1 MSEQKRSILHTEL
14 EYLGA
19 QFSTSTEGFNLA
31 QSFYGEKPLEEALKD
46 CALIDLSGIGYTLVS
61 GTSAQNFV
69 EAVFAGKQLE
79 VGETSFECALTGD
92 GSLSSIGLLARS
104 GQNEYVVLDASER
117 SLVLDEWLSIIASVE
132 QNGVAP
138 YAEVSLEDATP
149 LLTPLLLAGK
159 KAKKVLMDYLGEQK
173 LPEDSKL
180 CNLMLDQTIPAL
192 VANVSTKKVP
202 AYLVMVP
209 PVHTV
214 ILYRSLLSFETVH
227 PLGYKQLIEGL
238 KTYLPWFSELASNT
252 KVVVVV
258 AKDKLEGWGLLRASD
273 DFIGARGDLL

>member
-1 MSEQKRSILHTEL
+1 M
-14 EYLGA
+14 
-19 QFSTSTEGFNLA
+19 
-31 QSFYGEKPLEEALKD
+31 
-46 CALIDLSGIGYTLVS
+46 
-61 GTSAQNFV
+61 
-69 EAVFAGKQLE
+69 
-79 VGETSFECALTGD
+79 
-92 GSLSSIGLLARS
+92 SSIGLLARS

-117 SLVLDEWLSIIASVE
+117 SLVLEEWLSIIASVE

-159 KAKKVLMDYLGEQK
+159 KAKKVLMDYLGEQQ

-192 VANVSTKKVP
+192 IANVSTKKVP

-214 ILYRSLLSFETVH
+214 ILFRSLLSFETVH
-227 PLGYKQLIEGL
+227 PLGHKQLIEGL

-252 KVVVVV
+252 KVVV

>member
-138 YAEVSLEDATP
+138 YAGVSLEDATP

-214 ILYRSLLSFETVH
+214 ILFRSLLSFETVH
-227 PLGYKQLIEGL
+227 PLGHKQLVEGL

-252 KVVVVV
+252 KVVV
-258 AKDKLEGWGLLRASD
+258 AKDKLEGWGLLRSSD

>member
-61 GTSAQNFV
+61 GTSSQNFV

-79 VGETSFECALTGD
+79 VGEASFECALTGD

-138 YAEVSLEDATP
+138 YAAVSLEDATP

-159 KAKKVLMDYLGEQK
+159 KAKKVLMDYLGEQR

-214 ILYRSLLSFETVH
+214 ILFRSLLSFETVH
-227 PLGYKQLIEGL
+227 PLGHKQLVEGL

-252 KVVVVV
+252 KVVV

>member
-19 QFSTSTEGFNLA
+19 QFSTLTEGFNLA

-46 CALIDLSGIGYTLVS
+46 CALVDLSGISYTLVS
-61 GTSAQNFV
+61 GTVAQNFV

-79 VGETSFECALTGD
+79 MGETSFECALTGD

-117 SLVLDEWLSIIASVE
+117 SHVLEEWLSIIASVE

-159 KAKKVLMDYLGEQK
+159 KAKKVLMDYLGEQQ

-192 VANVSTKKVP
+192 IANVSTKKVP
-202 AYLVMVP
+202 AYLAMVP

-214 ILYRSLLSFETVH
+214 ILFRSLLSFEMVH
-227 PLGYKQLIEGL
+227 PLGHKQLIEGL
-238 KTYLPWFSELASNT
+238 TTYLPWFSELASNT
-252 KVVVVV
+252 KVVV
-258 AKDKLEGWGLLRASD
+258 AKDKLEGWGLLRTSA

>member
-61 GTSAQNFV
+61 GTSSQNFV

-79 VGETSFECALTGD
+79 VGEASFECALTGD

-117 SLVLDEWLSIIASVE
+117 SLVLEEWLSIIASVE

-159 KAKKVLMDYLGEQK
+159 KAKKVLMDYLGEQQF
-173 LPEDSKL
+173 PDDSQL

-214 ILYRSLLSFETVH
+214 ILFRSLLSFETVH
-227 PLGYKQLIEGL
+227 PLGHKQLIEGL

-252 KVVVVV
+252 KVVV

>member
-61 GTSAQNFV
+61 GTSSQNFV

-79 VGETSFECALTGD
+79 VGEASFECALTGD

-149 LLTPLLLAGK
+149 LLTPLLLPGK

-202 AYLVMVP
+202 AYLIMVP

-214 ILYRSLLSFETVH
+214 ILFRSLLSFETVH
-227 PLGYKQLIEGL
+227 PLGHKQLIEGL

-252 KVVVVV
+252 KVVV

>member
-19 QFSTSTEGFNLA
+19 QFSTSIEGFNLA

-46 CALIDLSGIGYTLVS
+46 CALVDLSGISYTLVS
-61 GTSAQNFV
+61 GAVAQNFV
-69 EAVFAGKQLE
+69 EAVFAGRQLE
-79 VGETSFECALTGD
+79 VGEASFECALTGD

-159 KAKKVLMDYLGEQK
+159 KAKKVLLDYLGEQQ

-192 VANVSTKKVP
+192 IANVSTKKVP
-202 AYLVMVP
+202 AYLAMVP

-214 ILYRSLLSFETVH
+214 ILFRSLLSFEMVH
-227 PLGYKQLIEGL
+227 PLGHKQLIEGL
-238 KTYLPWFSELASNT
+238 ATYLPWFSELASNT
-252 KVVVVV
+252 KVVL
-258 AKDKLEGWGLLRASD
+258 AKDKLEGWGLLRTSA

>member
-46 CALIDLSGIGYTLVS
+46 CVLVDLSGISYTLVS
-61 GTSAQNFV
+61 GAMAQNFV

-117 SLVLDEWLSIIASVE
+117 SLVLEEWLSIIASVE

-159 KAKKVLMDYLGEQK
+159 KAKKVLMDYLSEQQ

-209 PVHTV
+209 PVHTI
-214 ILYRSLLSFETVH
+214 ILFRSLLSFETVH
-227 PLGYKQLIEGL
+227 PLGHKQLIEGL
-238 KTYLPWFSELASNT
+238 KSYLPWFSELASNT
-252 KVVVVV
+252 KVVL
-258 AKDKLEGWGLLRASD
+258 AKDKFEGWGLLRTSA

>member
-117 SLVLDEWLSIIASVE
+117 SLVLEEWLSIIASVE

-159 KAKKVLMDYLGEQK
+159 KAKKVLMDYLGEQQ

-192 VANVSTKKVP
+192 VANVSNKKVP

-214 ILYRSLLSFETVH
+214 ILFRSLLSFEMVH
-227 PLGYKQLIEGL
+227 PLGHKQLIEGL
-238 KTYLPWFSELASNT
+238 KSYLPWFSELATNT
-252 KVVVVV
+252 KVVV
-258 AKDKLEGWGLLRASD
+258 AKDKLEGWGLLRTSA

>member
-79 VGETSFECALTGD
+79 VGEASFECALTGD

-202 AYLVMVP
+202 VYLVMVP

-214 ILYRSLLSFETVH
+214 ILFRSLLSFETVH
-227 PLGYKQLIEGL
+227 PLGHKQLIEGL

-252 KVVVVV
+252 KVVV

>member
-159 KAKKVLMDYLGEQK
+159 KTKKVLMDYLGEQT

-180 CNLMLDQTIPAL
+180 CNLMLDQTIPVL

-214 ILYRSLLSFETVH
+214 ILFRSLLSFETVH
-227 PLGYKQLIEGL
+227 PLGHKQLIEGL

-252 KVVVVV
+252 KVVVV
-258 AKDKLEGWGLLRASD
+258 KDKLEGWGLLRASD

>member
-61 GTSAQNFV
+61 GTTAQNFV

-159 KAKKVLMDYLGEQK
+159 KAKKVLMDYLGEQR
-173 LPEDSKL
+173 LPEGSKL
-180 CNLMLDQTIPAL
+180 CNLMLDRTIPAL

-214 ILYRSLLSFETVH
+214 ILFRSLLSFETVH
-227 PLGYKQLIEGL
+227 PLGHKQLVEGL

-252 KVVVVV
+252 KVVV

>member
-46 CALIDLSGIGYTLVS
+46 CALVDLSGISYTLIS
-61 GTSAQNFV
+61 GAMAQNFV

-79 VGETSFECALTGD
+79 VGETSFECTLTGD

-117 SLVLDEWLSIIASVE
+117 SLVLEEWLSIIVSVE
-132 QNGVAP
+132 QNGVTP

-159 KAKKVLMDYLGEQK
+159 KAKKVLMDYLGEQQ

-192 VANVSTKKVP
+192 IANVSTKKVP
-202 AYLVMVP
+202 AYLAMVP

-214 ILYRSLLSFETVH
+214 ILFRSLLSFEMVH
-227 PLGYKQLIEGL
+227 PLGHKQLIEGL
-238 KTYLPWFSELASNT
+238 KSYLPWFSELASNT
-252 KVVVVV
+252 KVVL
-258 AKDKLEGWGLLRASD
+258 AKDKLEGWGLLRASA

>member
-1 MSEQKRSILHTEL
+1 MSEQKRSILHIEL

-31 QSFYGEKPLEEALKD
+31 KSFYGEKPLEEALKD

-159 KAKKVLMDYLGEQK
+159 KTKKVLMDYLGEQT

-209 PVHTV
+209 LVHTV
-214 ILYRSLLSFETVH
+214 ILFRSLLSFEMVH
-227 PLGYKQLIEGL
+227 PLGHKQLIEGL
-238 KTYLPWFSELASNT
+238 TTYLPWFSELATNT
-252 KVVVVV
+252 KVVL
-258 AKDKLEGWGLLRASD
+258 AKDKLEGWGLLRASA

>member
-61 GTSAQNFV
+61 GVAAQNFI

-79 VGETSFECALTGD
+79 VGETSYECALTGD

-149 LLTPLLLAGK
+149 LLTSLLLAGK
-159 KAKKVLMDYLGEQK
+159 KAKKVLMDYLGEQRP
-173 LPEDSKL
+173 PEDSKL

-214 ILYRSLLSFETVH
+214 ILFRSLLSFETVH
-227 PLGYKQLIEGL
+227 PLGHKQLIEGL

-252 KVVVVV
+252 KVVVD
-258 AKDKLEGWGLLRASD
+258 KDKLEGWGLLRASD

>member
-79 VGETSFECALTGD
+79 AGETSFECALTGD

-192 VANVSTKKVP
+192 IANVSTKKVP

-214 ILYRSLLSFETVH
+214 ILFRSLLSFETVH
-227 PLGYKQLIEGL
+227 PLGHKQLIEGL

-252 KVVVVV
+252 KVVV
-258 AKDKLEGWGLLRASD
+258 AKDKLESWGLLRASD

>member
-159 KAKKVLMDYLGEQK
+159 KAKKVLMDYLGEQQ

-214 ILYRSLLSFETVH
+214 ILFRSLLSFEMVH
-227 PLGYKQLIEGL
+227 PLGHKQLIEGL
-238 KTYLPWFSELASNT
+238 KSYLPWFSELATNT
-252 KVVVVV
+252 KVVL
-258 AKDKLEGWGLLRASD
+258 AKDKLEGWGLLRTSA

>member
-31 QSFYGEKPLEEALKD
+31 QSFYGEKPFEEALKD
-46 CALIDLSGIGYTLVS
+46 CALVDLSGISYTLVS
-61 GTSAQNFV
+61 GAVAQNFV

-79 VGETSFECALTGD
+79 VGEASFECALTGD

-117 SLVLDEWLSIIASVE
+117 SLVLEEWLSIIASVE

-159 KAKKVLMDYLGEQK
+159 KAKKVLMDYLGEQQ

-214 ILYRSLLSFETVH
+214 ILFRSLLSFEMVH
-227 PLGYKQLIEGL
+227 PLGHKQLIEGL
-238 KTYLPWFSELASNT
+238 KTYLPWFSELATNT
-252 KVVVVV
+252 KVVL
-258 AKDKLEGWGLLRASD
+258 AKDKLEGWGLLRVSD

>member
-19 QFSTSTEGFNLA
+19 QFSTSTEGFTLA
-31 QSFYGEKPLEEALKD
+31 QSFYGEKPFDEALKD
-46 CALIDLSGIGYTLVS
+46 CALVDLSGISYTLVS
-61 GTSAQNFV
+61 GAVAQNFV

-104 GQNEYVVLDASER
+104 GQNEYVMLDASER
-117 SLVLDEWLSIIASVE
+117 SLVLEEWLSIIASVE
-132 QNGVAP
+132 QNGVTP
-138 YAEVSLEDATP
+138 YAKVSLEDATP

-159 KAKKVLMDYLGEQK
+159 KAKKVLMDYLGEQ

-214 ILYRSLLSFETVH
+214 ILFRSLLSFEMVH
-227 PLGYKQLIEGL
+227 PLGHKQLIEGL
-238 KTYLPWFSELASNT
+238 TTYLPWFSELATNT
-252 KVVVVV
+252 KVVL
-258 AKDKLEGWGLLRASD
+258 AKDKLEGWGLLRASA

>member
-61 GTSAQNFV
+61 GVAAQNFV

-79 VGETSFECALTGD
+79 VGEASFECALTGD

-159 KAKKVLMDYLGEQK
+159 KAKKVLMDYLGQQK

-214 ILYRSLLSFETVH
+214 ILFRSLLSFETVH
-227 PLGYKQLIEGL
+227 PLGHKQLIEGL

-252 KVVVVV
+252 KVVV

>member
-61 GTSAQNFV
+61 GASAQNFV

-79 VGETSFECALTGD
+79 VGEASFECALTGD

-117 SLVLDEWLSIIASVE
+117 SLILDEWLSIIASVE

-159 KAKKVLMDYLGEQK
+159 KTKKVLMDYLGEQK

-214 ILYRSLLSFETVH
+214 ILFRSLLSFETVH

-252 KVVVVV
+252 KVVV

>member
-159 KAKKVLMDYLGEQK
+159 KTKKVLMDYLGEQT

-180 CNLMLDQTIPAL
+180 CNLMLDQTIPVL

-202 AYLVMVP
+202 AYLVMIP

-214 ILYRSLLSFETVH
+214 ILFRSLLSFETVH
-227 PLGYKQLIEGL
+227 PLGHKQLIEGL

-252 KVVVVV
+252 KVVV

>member
-31 QSFYGEKPLEEALKD
+31 QSFYGEKPFEEALKD
-46 CALIDLSGIGYTLVS
+46 CALVDLSGISYTLVS
-61 GTSAQNFV
+61 GTVAQNFV
-69 EAVFAGKQLE
+69 EAVFAGEQLE
-79 VGETSFECALTGD
+79 VGETSFECTLTGD

-117 SLVLDEWLSIIASVE
+117 SLVLEEWLSIIASVE

-159 KAKKVLMDYLGEQK
+159 KAKKVLMDYLGEQ

-214 ILYRSLLSFETVH
+214 ILFRSLLSFEMVH
-227 PLGYKQLIEGL
+227 PLGHKQLIEGL
-238 KTYLPWFSELASNT
+238 TTYLPWFSELATNT
-252 KVVVVV
+252 KVVL
-258 AKDKLEGWGLLRASD
+258 AKDKLEGWGLLRASA

>member
-61 GTSAQNFV
+61 GTSSQNFV

-79 VGETSFECALTGD
+79 VGEASFECALTGD

-159 KAKKVLMDYLGEQK
+159 KAKKVLMDYLGEQR

-214 ILYRSLLSFETVH
+214 ILFRSLLSFETVH
-227 PLGYKQLIEGL
+227 PLGHKQLIEGL
-238 KTYLPWFSELASNT
+238 KRYLPWFSELVSNT
-252 KVVVVV
+252 KVVV

>member
-104 GQNEYVVLDASER
+104 GQNEYVVLDASGR

-138 YAEVSLEDATP
+138 YAEVSLEDATL

-159 KAKKVLMDYLGEQK
+159 KSKKVLMDYLGEQR

-180 CNLMLDQTIPAL
+180 YNLMLDQTIPVL
-192 VANVSTKKVP
+192 VAKVSTKKVP

-214 ILYRSLLSFETVH
+214 ILFRSLLSFETVH
-227 PLGYKQLIEGL
+227 PLGHKQLIEGL

-252 KVVVVV
+252 KVVV

>member
-61 GTSAQNFV
+61 GTSSQNFV

-79 VGETSFECALTGD
+79 VGEASFECALTGD

-117 SLVLDEWLSIIASVE
+117 SLVLEEWLSIIASVE

-214 ILYRSLLSFETVH
+214 ILFRSLLSFETVH

-252 KVVVVV
+252 KVVV

>member
-19 QFSTSTEGFNLA
+19 QFSTLTEGFNLA
-31 QSFYGEKPLEEALKD
+31 QSFYGEEPLEEALKD

-61 GTSAQNFV
+61 GVAAQNFV

-159 KAKKVLMDYLGEQK
+159 KAKKVLMDYLGQQK

-214 ILYRSLLSFETVH
+214 ILFRSLLSFETVH
-227 PLGYKQLIEGL
+227 PLGHKQLIEGL

-252 KVVVVV
+252 KVVV

>member
-1 MSEQKRSILHTEL
+1 MSEQNRSILHSEL

-19 QFSTSTEGFNLA
+19 QFSSSTEGFNFA
-31 QSFYGEKPLEEALKD
+31 ESFFGEKPLEEALKD
-46 CALIDLSGIGYTLVS
+46 CALVDLSGISYTLVS
-61 GTSAQNFV
+61 GAVAQNFV

-104 GQNEYVVLDASER
+104 GQNEYVVVDASER
-117 SLVLDEWLSIIASVE
+117 SLILEEWFAVIASVE

-138 YAEVSLEDATP
+138 YAEVALEDATP

-159 KAKKVLMDYLGEQK
+159 KAKKVLLDYLGEQE
-173 LPEDSKL
+173 LPQDSSL
-180 CNLMLDQTIPAL
+180 CNLLLDQSIPAL
-192 VANVSTKKVP
+192 VANVSSKKIP

-214 ILYRSLLSFETVH
+214 ILFRSLLSFEVVH
-227 PLGYKQLIEGL
+227 PLGRKQLLEAL
-238 KTYLPWFSELASNT
+238 KMYLPWFSELVSHT
-252 KVVVVV
+252 KVVI
-258 AKDKLEGWGLLRASD
+258 AKDKLEGWGLLRDSY
-273 DFIGARGDLL
+273 DFIGARGELL

>member
-61 GTSAQNFV
+61 GTSSQNFV

-79 VGETSFECALTGD
+79 VGEASFECALTGD

-159 KAKKVLMDYLGEQK
+159 KTKKVLMDYLGEQQ

-192 VANVSTKKVP
+192 VANVSNKKVP

-214 ILYRSLLSFETVH
+214 ILFRSLLSFEMVH
-227 PLGYKQLIEGL
+227 PLGHKQLIEGL
-238 KTYLPWFSELASNT
+238 KSYLPWFSELATNT
-252 KVVVVV
+252 KVVV
-258 AKDKLEGWGLLRASD
+258 AKDKLEGWGLLRTSA

>member
-14 EYLGA
+14 EYIGA

-31 QSFYGEKPLEEALKD
+31 QSFYGEKPLKEALRD
-46 CALIDLSGIGYTLVS
+46 CALVDLSGISYTLIS
-61 GTSAQNFV
+61 GAVAQNFV

-117 SLVLDEWLSIIASVE
+117 SLVLEEWLSIIASVE

-138 YAEVSLEDATP
+138 YAEVSLDDATP

-159 KAKKVLMDYLGEQK
+159 KAKKVLMDYLGEQQ

-192 VANVSTKKVP
+192 IANVSTKKVP
-202 AYLVMVP
+202 AYLAMVP

-214 ILYRSLLSFETVH
+214 ILFRSLLSFEMVH
-227 PLGYKQLIEGL
+227 PLGHKQLIEGL
-238 KTYLPWFSELASNT
+238 TTYLPWFSELASNT
-252 KVVVVV
+252 KVVL
-258 AKDKLEGWGLLRASD
+258 AKDKLEGWGLLRTSA
-273 DFIGARGDLL
+273 DFIGARGDFL

>member
-149 LLTPLLLAGK
+149 LLTPLLFAGK
-159 KAKKVLMDYLGEQK
+159 KAKKVLMDYLGEQR

-214 ILYRSLLSFETVH
+214 ILFRSLLSFETVH
-227 PLGYKQLIEGL
+227 PLGHKQLVEGL

-252 KVVVVV
+252 KVVV

>member
-61 GTSAQNFV
+61 GTSSQNFV

-79 VGETSFECALTGD
+79 VGEASFECALTGD

-202 AYLVMVP
+202 AYLIMVP

-214 ILYRSLLSFETVH
+214 ILFRSLLSFETVH
-227 PLGYKQLIEGL
+227 PLGHKQLIEGL

-252 KVVVVV
+252 KVVV

>member
-14 EYLGA
+14 EHLGA

-159 KAKKVLMDYLGEQK
+159 KTKKVLMDYLGEQK

-214 ILYRSLLSFETVH
+214 ILFRSLLSFETVH

-252 KVVVVV
+252 KVVV

>member
-46 CALIDLSGIGYTLVS
+46 CVLVDLSGISYTLVS
-61 GTSAQNFV
+61 GVATQNFV

-117 SLVLDEWLSIIASVE
+117 SLVLEEWLSIIASVE

-159 KAKKVLMDYLGEQK
+159 KAKKVLMDYLSEQQ

-209 PVHTV
+209 PVHTI
-214 ILYRSLLSFETVH
+214 ILFRSLLSFETVH
-227 PLGYKQLIEGL
+227 PLGHKQLIEGL
-238 KTYLPWFSELASNT
+238 KSYLPWFSELASNT
-252 KVVVVV
+252 KVVV
-258 AKDKLEGWGLLRASD
+258 AKDKLESWGLLRASD

>member
-61 GTSAQNFV
+61 GTSSQNFV

-79 VGETSFECALTGD
+79 VGEASFECALTGD

-117 SLVLDEWLSIIASVE
+117 SLVLEEWLSIIASVE

-159 KAKKVLMDYLGEQK
+159 KAKKVLMDYLGEQQ

-214 ILYRSLLSFETVH
+214 ILFRSLLSFEMVH
-227 PLGYKQLIEGL
+227 PLGHKQLIEGL

-252 KVVVVV
+252 KVVV

>member
-31 QSFYGEKPLEEALKD
+31 QSFYGEKPFEEALKD
-46 CALIDLSGIGYTLVS
+46 CALVDLSGISYTLLS
-61 GTSAQNFV
+61 GTVAQNFV
-69 EAVFAGKQLE
+69 EAVFAGEQLE

-117 SLVLDEWLSIIASVE
+117 SLVLEEWLSIIASVE

-138 YAEVSLEDATP
+138 YAEVSIEDATP

-159 KAKKVLMDYLGEQK
+159 KAKKVLMDYLGEQQ

-214 ILYRSLLSFETVH
+214 ILFRSLLSFEMVH
-227 PLGYKQLIEGL
+227 PLGHKQLIEGL
-238 KTYLPWFSELASNT
+238 KSYLPWFSELASNT
-252 KVVVVV
+252 KVVL
-258 AKDKLEGWGLLRASD
+258 AKDKLEGWGLLRTSA

>member
-61 GTSAQNFV
+61 GTSSQNFV

-79 VGETSFECALTGD
+79 VGEASFECALTGD

-214 ILYRSLLSFETVH
+214 ILFRSLLSFETVH
-227 PLGYKQLIEGL
+227 PLGHKQLIEGL

-252 KVVVVV
+252 KVVV